1 VKRLELADILD
12 LREYERVRPEY
23 LQKII
28 AKKKLRRVH
37 VGPLVSLVFE
47 NRDTVVFQIQEM
59 ARAEKISTD
68 EGIQVELDIYNSLIP
83 DLSELKA
90 TLFIEL
96 TSEADLK
103 EWLPKLVGIEK
114 SVFISDVNLKEVI
127 YSVPLSE
134 HEKLLTKEDITA
146 SVHYISFN
154 LSSLKEDLTVGKF
167 IVGIEHKNYNF
178 RVEIDGDYA
187 REVLSDLEV

>member
-1 VKRLELADILD
+1 MKRLELADILD